1 MGFDF
6 TKTQLAKIK
15 EKVEELDQEHSDVE
29 GFDFDASEA
38 RFMQKLEKEME
49 DPLVLELRQ
58 EFTKAIQK
66 LSHEINEIE
75 MMLRGNL
82 KIQSSESIKDI
93 AAFARKYSKE
103 VMDFEDSMASS
114 ASMMRHSYS
123 KLRKNRVRRR

>member
-6 TKTQLAKIK
+6 TKKQLAKIK

-38 RFMQKLEKEME
+38 RFVQKLERKME

-66 LSHEINEIE
+66 LSLEINEIE
-75 MMLRGNL
+75 RMLRGNPR
-82 KIQSSESIKDI
+82 IQSSESTG
-93 AAFARKYSKE
+93 YSC
-103 VMDFEDSMASS
+103 FEIF
-114 ASMMRHSYS
+114 
-123 KLRKNRVRRR
+123 